1 MAKVI
6 SIDNIEDGMILQ
18 EPVVNNYGQT
28 LIGAGATLSAKH
40 KNTFKTWNILTVII
54 QSDDTEDEGFAISE
68 ELLVSA
74 SVRLK
79 ERMKWE
85 PRNQFENELFDMGVY
100 QLARQMSRKQ

>member
-40 KNTFKTWNILTVII
+40 KNTFKTWSILTVII
-54 QSDDTEDEGFAISE
+54 QSDESEENNSPISE
-68 ELLVSA
+68 ELMELA
-74 SVRLK
+74 RVRLM

-85 PRNQFENELFDMGVY
+85 PRNQFENELIDMGVY
-100 QLARQMSRKQ
+100 HLARQMSRKQ

>member
-6 SIDNIEDGMILQ
+6 SIDNIEDGMILL
-18 EPVVNNYGQT
+18 EPVMNNYGQT

-54 QSDDTEDEGFAISE
+54 QNDDSEDEEFAISE
-68 ELLVSA
+68 ELMELA
-74 SVRLK
+74 RIRIK

-85 PRNQFENELFDMGVY
+85 PRNQFENELYDIGVY
-100 QLARQMSRKQ
+100 HLARQMSRKQ